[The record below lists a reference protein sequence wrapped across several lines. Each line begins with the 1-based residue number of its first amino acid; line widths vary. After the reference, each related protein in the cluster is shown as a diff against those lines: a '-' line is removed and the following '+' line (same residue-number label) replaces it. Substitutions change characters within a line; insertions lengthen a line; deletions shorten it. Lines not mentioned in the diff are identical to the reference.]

1 MAEQNVKI
9 TVTAEDRAS
18 GPIKNVQSS
27 LSGLEKAGGA
37 VGGAM
42 YSMGHA
48 AEVAMGTLATA
59 VITHGVAAIQNL
71 SREMVQLSI
80 EQSKFQSQTQN
91 LLKNTGMQSYSK
103 QVENVIDLHSDLTSF
118 DDNSVRK
125 SFNNIMLATKDYD
138 RSLKLLSAAED
149 YAAARGIDLE
159 AATNQILSAMEGT
172 TLTLEKAGVE
182 IDSVG
187 FKSMTSAQKVDYL
200 AMQMEKAFGGSAE
213 ALRNSTAGIF
223 ANYENQIQNLKTLF
237 GNELTGAIAPALE
250 NIADKISAMIDSGE
264 LQPLADAFGNLVTH
278 AISLGSE
285 LGGVIMNLTGVSSSE
300 EAIAK
305 LADAFDRVAY
315 ILGIIE
321 DALSRINII
330 IKDLHL
336 DKVIDFGIRATSP
349 GGVALWDYAGQQVQ
363 YEKAGAYTPYEAASR
378 GLWSSP
384 GTVVTPPPK
393 TETAADVLAR
403 LREGTKVET
412 ENQQS
417 KKDNSLAVQ
426 NNTQNMQTAT
436 ELLKLYKDQTSQT
449 GTDIVQLG
457 QTAGSAIGYMNSAMD
472 SVRQMLNASGG
483 GGGKGGCRTF
493 KSGSYTTD
501 GHNESY
507 SSGGDPSSSPGM
519 AWYNVLGNENA
530 GVVAAME
537 PQWASTVT
545 NVVRNSCSGKVCSFE
560 ADGQKF
566 YGDGGGGY
574 SSVNDALITSKG
586 DVIQFH
592 PDDNIL
598 AFKDGAKVG
607 GKNITIHNTFNISG
621 NGDPDRIAEEIMKKI
636 TRIGRIGF

>member
-223 ANYENQIQNLKTLF
+223 ANFENQVQNLKTLF
-237 GNELTGAIAPALE
+237 GEELTSVIGPTFE
-250 NIADKISAMIDSGE
+250 NLANKISAMIKSGE
-264 LQPLADAFGNLVTH
+264 IQPLVDSFGNLLQAAMGVGDAIGGITMKLMGVTSSKG
-278 AISLGSE
+278 AI
-285 LGGVIMNLTGVSSSE
+285 T
-300 EAIAK
+300 K
-305 LADAFDRVAY
+305 LADAFDRVSY

-321 DALSRINII
+321 DALSRISVI

-336 DKVIDFGIRATSP
+336 DKIIDMGLRVTNP
-349 GGVALWDYAGQQVQ
+349 GGMALWDYAGQQVQ
-363 YEKAGAYTPYEAASR
+363 YEKAGEYTPYEAAAR
-378 GLWSSP
+378 GRWTSP
-384 GTVVTPPPK
+384 GAGSPSTLPG
-393 TETAADVLAR
+393 ESESAADALGR
-403 LREGTKVET
+403 LREIQRT
-412 ENQQS
+412 ENENKE
-417 KKDNSLAVQ
+417 KKQDNSLAVQ
-426 NNTQNMQTAT
+426 NNTQNVLSAT
-436 ELLKLYKDQTSQT
+436 ELLKLYRDQTSKT
-449 GTDIVQLG
+449 GTEVTQLG
-457 QTAGSAIGYMNSAMD
+457 QTAGSAINYMNGAMNTI
-472 SVRQMLNASGG
+472 RQMLNPGG
-483 GGGKGGCRTF
+483 GGGSGCRTF
-493 KSGSYTTD
+493 TSGERVEAGNDIVYEGPERGGAFVS
-501 GHNESY
+501 NSF
-507 SSGGDPSSSPGM
+507 SSGGTTYD
-519 AWYNVLGNENA
+519 
-530 GVVAAME
+530 
-537 PQWASTVT
+537 TI
-545 NVVRNSCSGKVCSFE
+545 RNS
-560 ADGQKF
+560 A
-566 YGDGGGGY
+566 GGGLVGY
-574 SSVNDALITSKG
+574 YNNSTGEMSRSVNDALITKQG
-586 DVIQFH
+586 DIVNFH

-598 AFKDGAKVG
+598 AFKDGSKLQ
-607 GKNITIHNTFNISG
+607 GKNITIHNTFNING

-636 TRIGRIGF
+636 TRLGRIGF

>member
-125 SFNNIMLATKDYD
+125 SFNDLIASTKDYD

-149 YAAARGIDLE
+149 LAAAKGIDLE
-159 AATNQILSAMEGT
+159 SATGLIITALESS
-172 TLTLEKAGVE
+172 TLALEKQGVE

-187 FKSMTSAQKVDYL
+187 YKSMTSAQKVDYL
-200 AMQMEKAFGGSAE
+200 AMQMEKSFGGSAE

-223 ANYENQIQNLKTLF
+223 ANFENQVQNLKTLF
-237 GNELTGAIAPALE
+237 GNELTETIAPALE
-250 NIADKISAMIDSGE
+250 DIANKISEMINSGE
-264 LQPLADAFGNLVTH
+264 IQPLVDAFGNLLEH
-278 AISLGSE
+278 SISFGSE
-285 LGGVIMNLTGVSSSE
+285 LGSIIMKLAGVTSSK
-300 EAIAK
+300 EAITK
-305 LADAFDRVAY
+305 LADAFDRVSY

-321 DALSRINII
+321 DALSRINAIVN
-330 IKDLHL
+330 DLDL
-336 DKVIDFGIRATSP
+336 DKIIDLGLRATNP
-349 GGVALWDYAGQQVQ
+349 VGMALWDYAGQQVQ
-363 YEKAGAYTPYEAASR
+363 YEKAGAYTPYEAAIRAALREYDPNKLPDSIKDDTKAIDKHKNAIDYNINTTQSASEALNIMTTAT
-378 GLWSSP
+378 GENAKAMFDSAVAA
-384 GTVVTPPPK
+384 G
-393 TETAADVLAR
+393 TAAISCANSVAQA
-403 LREGTKVET
+403 
-412 ENQQS
+412 QQIIS
-417 KKDNSLAVQ
+417 
-426 NNTQNMQTAT
+426 
-436 ELLKLYKDQTSQT
+436 
-449 GTDIVQLG
+449 
-457 QTAGSAIGYMNSAMD
+457 SANGG
-472 SVRQMLNASGG
+472 SGG
-483 GGGKGGCRTF
+483 GGGCSGGGGGCRTF

-507 SSGGDPSSSPGM
+507 SSGGGPSGSPGM

-530 GVVAAME
+530 AWVASTKDAS
-537 PQWASTVT
+537 WASTVS
-545 NVVRNSCSGKVCSFE
+545 NVKRNSCSGLVCSFD
-560 ADGQKF
+560 A
-566 YGDGGGGY
+566 GGSKY
-574 SSVNDALITSKG
+574 YVNDALITKQG
-586 DVIQFH
+586 AIVNFH

-598 AFKDGAKVG
+598 AFKDGSKLQ
-607 GKNITIHNTFNISG
+607 GKGVVINNTFNING

-636 TRIGRIGF
+636 TRLGRIGF